1 MRLARRIP
9 NIENRTLETRHAAG
23 NGKLLPNT
31 VLFARL
37 LRVGGLAVTPPQ
49 VSDWVAALD
58 TIDLA
63 QKSQVKNSARAI
75 LVSHH
80 RELDWFDQAFELFWR
95 ARTPEELER
104 LELGFL
110 LQRESHPMLAAE
122 ENQPGSGGDASEP
135 LASWSKDEHLANK
148 SFSSMSSAER
158 REVERLIARMQWHPP
173 AQKSRR
179 FQISRQGSKVDLR
192 SALRGNLSN
201 GGELIELP
209 HRRNRLYPRPLTVL
223 CDVSG
228 SMKLCSRLLLHFVYA
243 LNRQLRDVTRVES
256 FAFSTRLTRLSQD
269 LRSRNIDAALERAA
283 RHVHDWGGGTRT
295 GEVLRLF
302 HRHWAPRVLGR
313 NAIVLIISDGWD
325 RGDPKLLGRELARLS
340 RLCDRLVWLN
350 PLLGTEGYQPLTRG
364 MQAALPHLD
373 NFLPVH
379 NLRSLQQLAEL
390 LESL

>member
-1 MRLARRIP
+1 MR
-9 NIENRTLETRHAAG
+9 TAG

-37 LRVGGLAVTPPQ
+37 LRVGGLPVTPTQ
-49 VSDWVAALD
+49 IGDWIAALA

-63 QKSQVKNSARAI
+63 QKSQVKNSARAV

-95 ARTPEELER
+95 ARTPEELDR
-104 LELGFL
+104 LDLGFL
-110 LQRESHPMLAAE
+110 LQQQSQPLLVTE
-122 ENQPGSGGDASEP
+122 ENQPSASDDDASEP
-135 LASWSKDEHLANK
+135 LMTWSRDEHLANK
-148 SFSSMSSAER
+148 PFSSMSSAER
-158 REVERLIARMQWHPP
+158 REVEHLIASMQWHPP

-179 FQISRQGSKVDLR
+179 FQVSRRGSTVDLR
-192 SALRGNLSN
+192 SALRRNLRN

-209 HRRNRLYPRPLTVL
+209 RRQNRSYPRPLTVL

-269 LRSRNIDAALERAA
+269 LSNRNIEAALDSAA
-283 RHVHDWGGGTRT
+283 RRVHDWGGGTRT
-295 GEVLRLF
+295 GEVLRQF

-325 RGDPKLLGRELARLS
+325 RGDPELLGRELARLS
-340 RLCDRLVWLN
+340 RLCNHLVWLN

-390 LESL
+390 LESI